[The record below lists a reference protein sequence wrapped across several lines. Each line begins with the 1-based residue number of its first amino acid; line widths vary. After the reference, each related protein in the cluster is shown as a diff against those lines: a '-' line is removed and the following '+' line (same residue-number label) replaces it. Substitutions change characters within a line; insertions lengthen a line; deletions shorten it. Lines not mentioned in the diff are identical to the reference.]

1 MIGTLIVTGGSRGIG
16 AVTARL
22 AAERGYAVAVNYLGN
37 RKAADRV
44 IEAIAKKG
52 GRAIAVQCDVAE
64 EADVIRL
71 FDEAAAKL
79 GPVTHLVNNAGV
91 VGKASR
97 LANVTLADMREVLD
111 VNVVGSFLCAR
122 EAVRRMSTARGG
134 KGGVIVNVSSVAAFL
149 GGAGEYVHYAVSKGA
164 IESLTIGL
172 AREVAG
178 EGIRVNAVCPG
189 MIDTEIHASGGQ
201 PDRIAKLAHT
211 IPIGR
216 AGKPEEVAEAILW
229 LLSDAACYVS
239 GASLRVSGAR

>member
-1 MIGTLIVTGGSRGIG
+1 MTGVLVVTGGSRGIG

-22 AAERGYAVAVNYLGN
+22 AAERGYAIAVNYLGN
-37 RKAADRV
+37 RKAADGV
-44 IEAIAKKG
+44 AEAITKKG
-52 GRAIAVQCDVAE
+52 GRAIAVQGNVAQE
-64 EADVIRL
+64 TDVIRL

-79 GPVTHLVNNAGV
+79 GPVTGLVNNAGIV
-91 VGKASR
+91 AKASR
-97 LANVTLADMREVLD
+97 LADVSFASIREVMD

-122 EAVRRMSTARGG
+122 EAVRRMSTVRGG
-134 KGGVIVNVSSVAAFL
+134 KGGAIVNVSSVTAFL
-149 GGAGEYVHYAVSKGA
+149 GGAGEHVLYGASKGA

-201 PDRIAKLAHT
+201 PDRIAKFGHT

-229 LLSDAACYVS
+229 LLSDAARYVS